1 MVRKLANFFDL
12 SAKPETLYISISPSR
27 VVFSAKASLKEKWIQ
42 VEKYV
47 HKTINNKQS
56 VIEIHM
62 LQTIVGN
69 ICQEISQFNFVWTIS
84 FFPAR

>member
-12 SAKPETLYISISPSR
+12 STKPETLSITISRSQ

-47 HKTINNKQS
+47 HKAINNKQS

-69 ICQEISQFNFVWTIS
+69 TCQEISQVNFV
-84 FFPAR
+84 